1 MCPTPRRSTR
11 ARRQV
16 PCWEEDT
23 GRLFWDG
30 KLVKWFRQPAVNQ
43 RALLTAFQ
51 QAGWPSTLPNPLRGT
66 RGTERKAR
74 LHDTIKSLN
83 RNQIGGPVLC
93 FHGDG
98 TGRRLWWE
106 AVPHP

>member
-1 MCPTPRRSTR
+1 MPPTPRRSTR
-11 ARRQV
+11 ARLQV
-16 PCWEEDT
+16 PFWEEGT

-43 RALLTAFQ
+43 RALLTALQ
-51 QAGWPSTLPNPLRGT
+51 RAGWPSILPNPLRGT
-66 RGTERKAR
+66 RGTDRKTR
-74 LHDTIKSLN
+74 LHETIHALN
-83 RNQIGGPVLC
+83 RYQIGGQVLH